1 MAGGEVGHVAM
12 ERILA
17 ARGIVLDRGE
27 LRGYASDA
35 SFLTLGVPSLVVFP
49 KDEAECIALVDVA
62 VKHGI
67 PLVPR
72 GTGSST
78 AGQAI
83 APPEAVLVDMERVG
97 ASDARRHPQG

>member
-1 MAGGEVGHVAM
+1 MAVAEVEHVAM

-17 ARGIVLDRGE
+17 ARGIACDRGE

-49 KDEAECIALVDVA
+49 KDEVECVALVDVA
-62 VKHGI
+62 VKHDT

-83 APPEAVLVDMERVG
+83 APPRAVLVNRPRT
-97 ASDARRHPQG
+97 S